1 MPQFARALD
10 IYQGFNFKKD
20 KQSPVG
26 YVTKLKVGDNELAA
40 DQESIKDPE
49 QPDKALK
56 NKVVGVLNHYLWET
70 GVTDAMYLSAQVST
84 ANKQMVASAL
94 LGTWSN
100 VEVVFSYTVYEY
112 DPLAK
117 KYFKSNYIDKELK
130 GILEKNGDDLNLS
143 IADDPS
149 TEVQSPKNFTLQVG
163 IKPQTEEQSVNIATG
178 SGKQLVKQ
186 WGSGASPKPSRSKP
200 VRNR

>member
-20 KQSPVG
+20 KQVPVG
-26 YVTKLKVGDNELAA
+26 YITKLKVGDNDLKA

-70 GVTDAMYLSAQVST
+70 GVTDAMYFSAQVST
-84 ANKQMVASAL
+84 SNKQTVASAL
-94 LGTWSN
+94 LGTWAN
-100 VEVVFSYTVYEY
+100 VEVTFSYVIYEY

-117 KYFKSNYIDKELK
+117 KYFKSNYIDAELK
-130 GILEKNGDDLNLS
+130 GILEKNGDELNLS

-149 TEVQSPKNFTLQVG
+149 SEVQSPKNFTLQVG
-163 IKPQTEEQSVNIATG
+163 IKPQTLEQAVNIATG

-186 WGSGASPKPSRSKP
+186 WGVTESAK
-200 VRNR
+200 